1 VGGTM
6 KKINVFSKLQL
17 LGKSLMLPIAVLPV
31 AALLLRFGSPDML
44 NLSFVK
50 SAGNA
55 VFANLSVL
63 FAIGIAFGIAHNN
76 HGAAALAGAISYF
89 VIEAGAKSI
98 NGDIKMGVFSGIIAG
113 IVAGNCYNKFKDI
126 KVPEWLGFFGGRR
139 FVPIISALFSVIISG
154 ILGYVFPIVQ
164 KALDTFGMWMT
175 KSGEFGLFIY
185 GFLQRLLIP
194 FGLHH
199 VLNSIVR
206 FMFGEYTDPA
216 GKVFIG
222 DQVRFFAGDPTA
234 GIYMAGAFIVMMF
247 GLPGA
252 AFAIYKCAKTT
263 RQKEI
268 VGVLI
273 SVALTSFLTGITE
286 PIEFLFIFS
295 APILFVLHSIYM
307 GLAYAVTNYFGIL
320 HGFGFSAGLIDYI
333 LNFKLATKPLLIL
346 PIGVGFFFLYYFTFS
361 FLIKKMNYPTL
372 GRENED
378 SNTVE
383 EIKNTDE
390 NSKINFFIEA
400 LGGKDNFITA
410 DSCITRLRLDLK
422 DRTIIDEE
430 MLKSLGAKGVMKP
443 GHTSVQ
449 VILGTSAERIANG
462 IKEKLR

>member
-1 VGGTM
+1 
-6 KKINVFSKLQL
+6 
-17 LGKSLMLPIAVLPV
+17 MLPIAVLPV

-50 SAGNA
+50 AAGNA

-63 FAIGIAFGIAHNN
+63 FAIGIAFGIAQKN

-89 VIEAGAKSI
+89 IIEAGAKSI
-98 NGDIKMGVFSGIIAG
+98 NGNIKMGVFSGIIAG
-113 IVAGNCYNKFKDI
+113 IIAGNCYNKFKDT

-139 FVPIISALFSVIISG
+139 FVPIISALFSVITSG
-154 ILGYVFPIVQ
+154 ILGYVFPLVQ

-175 KSGEFGLFIY
+175 KSGEIGLFLY

-206 FMFGEYTDPA
+206 FMFGEYTDA
-216 GKVFIG
+216 TGKVFIG

-234 GIYMAGAFIVMMF
+234 GIYMAGAFVVMMF

-252 AFAIYKCAKTT
+252 AFAIYKCAKSS

-268 VGVLI
+268 VGVLV

-295 APILFVLHSIYM
+295 APVLFVLHSIYM

-320 HGFGFSAGLIDYI
+320 HGFGFSAGLIDYV
-333 LNFKLATKPLLIL
+333 LNFKLATKPLLII
-346 PIGVGFFFLYYFTFS
+346 PIGVVFFFLYYFTFS
-361 FLIKKMNYPTL
+361 FLIKKMDYPTL
-372 GRENED
+372 GREK
-378 SNTVE
+378 E
-383 EIKNTDE
+383 EEKPETTEKPGRTEAEEVDD
-390 NSKINFFIEA
+390 FIIA
-400 LGGKDNFITA
+400 LGGKDNFISA

-422 DRTIIDEE
+422 DRTLIDEP
-430 MLKSLGAKGVMKP
+430 MLKKLGSKGIIKA
-443 GHTSVQ
+443 GQTSVQ
-449 VILGTSAERIANG
+449 VILGAKAEKIANG
-462 IKEKLR
+462 IKDRLK

>member
-1 VGGTM
+1 M

-139 FVPIISALFSVIISG
+139 FVPFISALFSVIISG

-372 GRENED
+372 GRESED

-390 NSKINFFIEA
+390 NSKINCFIEA

-443 GHTSVQ
+443 GQTSVQ

>member
-1 VGGTM
+1 M